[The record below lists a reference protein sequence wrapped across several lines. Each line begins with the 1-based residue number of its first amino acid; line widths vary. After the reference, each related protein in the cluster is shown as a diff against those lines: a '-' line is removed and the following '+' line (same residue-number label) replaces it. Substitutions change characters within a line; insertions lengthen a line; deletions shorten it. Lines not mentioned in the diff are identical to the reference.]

1 MYISLTDMLH
11 PTDNKEN
18 LKNANTLYSRDNNK
32 SKINLLEPT
41 LKSESI
47 VNTLAFA
54 DEVLFKIY
62 Q

>member
-1 MYISLTDMLH
+1 MLH

-41 LKSESI
+41 LKSKSTI
-47 VNTLAFA
+47 NTLAFA
-54 DEVLFKIY
+54 DEILFKIY

>member
-1 MYISLTDMLH
+1 MLH

-18 LKNANTLYSRDNNK
+18 LKNANTLYSRDKNK

-54 DEVLFKIY
+54 DELLFKIY